1 MEVGAYATKDSG
13 DPESVR
19 YSMEQIENVWE
30 GATDTSPY
38 KPYWDTI
45 RQEVQDVYGSGTQK
59 YNQFY
64 NRAGDAGVR
73 H

>member
-1 MEVGAYATKDSG
+1 MNVYATIDSG
-13 DPESVR
+13 APESVR

-38 KPYWDTI
+38 KPYWDTVLD
-45 RQEVQDVYGSGTQK
+45 EVALVYGSGTQK

-64 NRAGDAGVR
+64 SRAGNYGVIQ
-73 H
+73 